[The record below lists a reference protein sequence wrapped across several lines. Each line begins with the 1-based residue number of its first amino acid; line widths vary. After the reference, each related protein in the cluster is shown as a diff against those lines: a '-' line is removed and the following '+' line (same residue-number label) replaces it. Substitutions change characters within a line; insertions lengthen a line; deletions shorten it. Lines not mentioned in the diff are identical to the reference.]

1 MSLVQDQKF
10 QRIEMGYLVDFEKAI
25 DNHDAPAILRLW
37 EEYTST
43 DEVDGEDFQA
53 ILEAV
58 KVSDLKDY
66 IGRHIERGLLLWE
79 KIEDGELADDVL
91 RLIVDLQVTNN
102 SDLRKITI
110 SHLEKKF
117 GDEKLFNEKMRL
129 IGLRTGKGN
138 FTGAISHYLLLNH
151 MIKGNFVFHAAGWGV
166 GEIMEISMLREQL
179 GLEFDYV
186 PGRKDMSF
194 HVAFATLIPIP
205 ETHFLAQRFGN
216 PDNLE
221 KMAKKDSVEV
231 LRMLLKDLGP
241 KTAAEIK
248 DELCELVIP
257 EKEWNRWWQTARA
270 KAKKDTRI
278 ESPSDLKSPFRLL
291 KKEISHEERLQKALE
306 NKPDADTL
314 IQMVYN
320 FLKDFSDT
328 LKNAT
333 FKESL
338 LGKLKELLSFQ
349 EITAAQELQIHFFLQ
364 DLSGEKDYPPIKEL
378 LKKADFIEDLI
389 AEIPIQSL
397 KKRTLMEVHNHRED
411 WQKVFL
417 SLLFKVEQSPLRDYI
432 IGQLLK
438 TDSEDAL
445 KKKLMELC
453 VYPQKYPDIVIWYFQ
468 KVVSDPKLPLGNA
481 EGRARF
487 FEAFLILLGSLEQKG
502 ERRDLVKKMHGILS
516 AGRYA
521 IVRKIMKEA
530 TVSDVQEFLL
540 LVTKCHSLSDHD
552 IKIFHSLAEVA
563 HPSLKGKRK
572 KEHLEKE
579 EEEEEVIWT
588 TKEGYLIL
596 QKRIEQ
602 IGTVETVENAKEIE
616 VARAHGDLREN
627 AEFKAALEKRDRLQA
642 ELKFLSDQLNKCR
655 ILTKQDIDAGE
666 VGVGTLVECEA
677 PDGEKVSYSL
687 LGPWDANVDENIL
700 SFQSKLAKNMTG
712 LKKGDSF
719 ELQGRKLTI
728 SAIRSIL

>member
-1 MSLVQDQKF
+1 MSLVQDQEL
-10 QRIEMGYLVDFEKAI
+10 QRMEMGYLVDFEKAI
-25 DNHDAPAILRLW
+25 DNHDSPAILRLW

-43 DEVDGEDFQA
+43 DEVDGKDFEA

-58 KVSDLKDY
+58 KPSDLNDY
-66 IGRHIERGLLLWE
+66 IGRHIERGLSLWE
-79 KIEDGELADDVL
+79 KLDGELADNIL

-102 SDLRKITI
+102 PELRKLTI
-110 SHLEKKF
+110 SHLETKF

-129 IGLRTGKGN
+129 IGLRSTKGG
-138 FTGAISHYLLLNH
+138 FTGAISHYILLNH
-151 MIKGNFVFHAAGWGV
+151 MVKGNFVFHSAGWGV

-179 GLEFDYV
+179 NLEFDYV
-186 PGRKDMSF
+186 PGRKDMAF
-194 HVAFATLIPIP
+194 KVAFATLIPIP

-216 PDNLE
+216 PDSLE
-221 KMAKKDSVEV
+221 QQAKKDSVEV
-231 LRMLLKDLGP
+231 IRMLLKDLGP

-270 KAKKDTRI
+270 KVKKDTRI

-314 IQMVYN
+314 IQMVYT

-328 LKNAT
+328 LKNAS

-364 DLSGEKDYPPIKEL
+364 DLSGEKNYLPIAEL
-378 LKKADFIEDLI
+378 LKKVDFIEDLI
-389 AEIPIQSL
+389 GEIPIQSL
-397 KKRTLMEVHNHRED
+397 KKRTIMEVRNHRDD
-411 WQKVFL
+411 WQKIFF
-417 SLLFKVEQSPLRDYI
+417 SLLFKVEQNPLRDYI
-432 IGQLLK
+432 IGQLFKTESEEELK
-438 TDSEDAL
+438 Q
-445 KKKLMELC
+445 KLMELC
-453 VYPQKYPDIVIWYFQ
+453 LHPQKYPDSVIWYFQ
-468 KVVSDPKLPLGNA
+468 KIISGTKLPLGDQ

-487 FEAFLILLGSLEQKG
+487 FEAFLILLSSLEQKG
-502 ERRDLVKKMHGILS
+502 ERRELVKKMHGILS

-521 IVRKIMKEA
+521 IVRKLMKEA
-530 TVSDVQEFLL
+530 SVSDVQEFLL

-552 IKIFHSLAEVA
+552 IKIFYSLAEVA
-563 HPSLKGKRK
+563 HPSLKSKRK
-572 KEHLEKE
+572 KKTIE
-579 EEEEEVIWT
+579 EEEEEDIIWT
-588 TKEGYLIL
+588 TKEGYVIL

-602 IGTVETVENAKEIE
+602 IGTVETVESAKEIE

-642 ELKFLSDQLNKCR
+642 ELKFLSEQLNKCR
-655 ILTKQDIDAGE
+655 VLTNQDINANE
-666 VGVGTLVECEA
+666 VGVGTLIECESA
-677 PDGEKVSYSL
+677 DGEKVSYTL
-687 LGPWDANVDENIL
+687 LGPWDANPDENIL
-700 SFQSKLAKNMTG
+700 SFQSQLAKNMTG

-719 ELQGRKLTI
+719 ELQGKKLTI
-728 SAIRSIL
+728 SNIRSVL